1 MAPKDSKDDNSS
13 HLSVW
18 YPSLKQYLDDE
29 HSESQSDG
37 RKALDNREIP
47 DNRHGC
53 VDDRFDTSSIENAL
67 PIATDH
73 TANDLNHTVEFESDH
88 DQAPFDI
95 SSNFE
100 FSSTMEGWTGFE
112 APSKGT
118 KHATEQDHPDQE
130 QLMRIVAM
138 ARALAV
144 SHVPRSAGAGVS
156 TEIHNLIQA
165 AAKVVSA
172 VQEAE
177 KNGFSDGQTDLRDD
191 V

>member
-1 MAPKDSKDDNSS
+1 MTLKESQDENTSYC
-13 HLSVW
+13 SVR
-18 YPSLKQYLDDE
+18 YPSLKKYFDDE
-29 HSESQSDG
+29 HSDSQSDG
-37 RKALDNREIP
+37 RKALDQREFP

-67 PIATDH
+67 PIATDN
-73 TANDLNHTVEFESDH
+73 TANDLNHTLELDSDH

-118 KHATEQDHPDQE
+118 KHATEQDHSDQE
-130 QLMRIVAM
+130 QLVRIVAM

-165 AAKVVSA
+165 ATKVVSV
-172 VQEAE
+172 VQAAE
-177 KNGFSDGQTDLRDD
+177 NDGQTDLRDD